1 MNAEGFTA
9 MARGCRVAAKDT
21 FSNQQGQPVYMLT
34 LIGWGF
40 TRKFINDNKVEFEA
54 WQAPRGT
61 LFLATLFAHF
71 VDCRRRPSREN
82 QPELRATGNKSGPPI
97 VSFCSAWGF
106 STQRSLR
113 PRGRIREH

>member
-9 MARGCRVAAKDT
+9 VARGCRVQSKDT
-21 FSNQQGQPVYMLT
+21 FNNQQGQPVYMLT

-40 TRKFINDNKVEFEA
+40 TRKFISDNKVEFEA
-54 WQAPRGT
+54 WPAPQGT
-61 LFLATLFAHF
+61 LLLTTLFAHF

-97 VSFCSAWGF
+97 ASFCSAWGL
-106 STQRSLR
+106 STQGSLR
-113 PRGRIREH
+113 PRSEDYR